1 LHKDINDNYQKNEK
15 NETSEEKSEKKIRIE
30 EVMFDRPSCEYNR
43 MTSYLHLGQTAPAA
57 SGYE

>member
-1 LHKDINDNYQKNEK
+1 MIITKKMRKIKLQRQ
-15 NETSEEKSEKKIRIE
+15 KIRIE

-43 MTSYLHLGQTAPAA
+43 MTSYLHLVQTAPAA